1 MFSITIGRDDVDIS
15 GRDDVLT
22 FFYKVD
28 QLFPKT
34 PGPRIWKHHRCWYKC
49 CWDQILIW
57 YWRLLRGKLLVFRW
71 NFFVQVNADVDVW
84 LRALSADLI
93 KKNNGIGSGWIWANG
108 QVSRRIVW
116 VTWWLCLYF
125 FELCIL
131 YFVRT
136 AQELCIIV
144 FVFWH
149 QIWVSR
155 RIAWV
160 TCTCLSLFSYLSH
173 MVTQLNWFR

>member
-1 MFSITIGRDDVDIS
+1 MLRSNPNTILEAFERKITC
-15 GRDDVLT
+15 
-22 FFYKVD
+22 F
-28 QLFPKT
+28 
-34 PGPRIWKHHRCWYKC
+34 
-49 CWDQILIW
+49 
-57 YWRLLRGKLLVFRW
+57 FRW

-108 QVSRRIVW
+108 QVSRRIIW

-125 FELCIL
+125 FEFCIL

-160 TCTCLSLFSYLSH
+160 TCICLSLFSYLSH
-173 MVTQLNWFR
+173 MVTQLNWFRYL